1 VDAPLTGARA
11 WLYFSNSNSRE
22 ITEVKKTMKPF
33 DLVQEQ
39 YQFLMAKFTTTRDVQ
54 EKNVLFKR
62 LTNLLAVMEFLL
74 SLNKTQ

>member
-1 VDAPLTGARA
+1 M
-11 WLYFSNSNSRE
+11 
-22 ITEVKKTMKPF
+22 KKTMKPF